1 MYDVIIIGA
10 GPAGMTAGIYTA
22 RREMKTLILSKEI
35 GGQLV
40 WASEIENYPGFKNI
54 EAFDLIMKMQSQVK
68 SLGVEIKQKE
78 VVKIEKKGEIFSIYS
93 KDDIFKAKTVIL
105 SLGLF
110 PRVLGI
116 KGEKEFTGKGISY
129 CANCDGPFY
138 KNKEVAVVG
147 GGNSGVDAA
156 EVLSKIAKKVYL
168 IHRGEKL
175 KAFESLVKKVEE
187 RENIEIILNN
197 SPKEFIGEEKLSKII
212 LKDKDENTKELII
225 DGVFIEIGRVANTTL
240 VQGFVDRN
248 QAGEILVNN
257 LCETKTPGMFAA
269 GDVTQNEFK
278 QISVASG
285 QSTTAALA
293 AYKYLQE
300 KE

>member
-68 SLGVEIKQKE
+68 SLGVEIKQKD
-78 VVKIEKKGEIFSIYS
+78 VIKIEKKGEVFSIYS
-93 KDDIFKAKTVIL
+93 KDDVFKAKTVIL

-168 IHRGEKL
+168 IHRGEEL

-212 LKDKDENTKELII
+212 LKDKDEKIKELII

-285 QSTTAALA
+285 QATTAALA

-300 KE
+300 KQ